1 MARFLSG
8 TQLCAESREKEE
20 GPLLKKLQ
28 EANTTRKEVDSANA
42 DLEKEIR
49 SLTKTSAECEKH
61 LQKIES
67 EQEWQR
73 SLNDMMIRDQAK
85 WKQLVSETE
94 AKVKAKEREN
104 EALTEEL
111 EQLLSKIS

>member
-1 MARFLSG
+1 MARLLSG
-8 TQLCAESREKEE
+8 TQLCAEGREKEE

-73 SLNDMMIRDQAK
+73 SLNDMMIRDQ
-85 WKQLVSETE
+85 VS
-94 AKVKAKEREN
+94 
-104 EALTEEL
+104 
-111 EQLLSKIS
+111 LLPSVCTTCSLR